1 MIHSEKIVFGIS
13 NYSLGQKYCRRCEP
27 VFMFRCR
34 HNNTVH
40 TYNSMNYSR
49 LLLTIFL
56 TVGGVLVFA
65 IWGNIYA
72 YAQQSSTASSPS
84 TIISP
89 ELKAKMC
96 NPSNPDLKI
105 VNTTEARICGIAKT
119 VKPPLASAAT
129 PKTIS
134 SPLTRLPNSTG
145 SGSSNTGVTTNVPIV
160 LKPLPGG
167 TCPQGYH
174 LVSGSVCI
182 KDLPSAAQTK
192 TTPTASL
199 PTATTNATIQPPRLQ
214 SSSTT
219 SQPSDTSSND
229 KNANDNSDNQENF
242 KTKILKS
249 FNKKFK

>member
-1 MIHSEKIVFGIS
+1 MI
-13 NYSLGQKYCRRCEP
+13 P
-27 VFMFRCR
+27 VR
-34 HNNTVH
+34 
-40 TYNSMNYSR
+40 TYNSMNYPR
-49 LLLTIFL
+49 LLFTIFL
-56 TVGGVLVFA
+56 AGAVLVFA
-65 IWGNIYA
+65 IWGNISA
-72 YAQQSSTASSPS
+72 YAQQSSTPS

-96 NPSNPDLKI
+96 NPSNPDLKV
-105 VNTTEARICGIAKT
+105 VNTTEARICGISKT
-119 VKPPLASAAT
+119 IKPPLASAAT

-134 SPLTRLPNSTG
+134 SPLTQLPNSTE
-145 SGSSNTGVTTNVPIV
+145 SGSSSTGATTNVTMV

-174 LVSGSVCI
+174 VVSGSVCI

-192 TTPTASL
+192 TRPTA
-199 PTATTNATIQPPRLQ
+199 ATTNATILPPPPPPS

-219 SQPSDTSSND
+219 SQPSGTRSSSTT
-229 KNANDNSDNQENF
+229 NDNSDNQENF

>member
-1 MIHSEKIVFGIS
+1 M
-13 NYSLGQKYCRRCEP
+13 R

-34 HNNTVH
+34 YNNTAN

-49 LLLTIFL
+49 FLFTIFL
-56 TVGGVLVFA
+56 AVGGVLVFA

-96 NPSNPDLKI
+96 NPSNPDLKV
-105 VNTTEARICGIAKT
+105 VNTTEARICGISKT
-119 VKPPLASAAT
+119 VKPSLASAAT
-129 PKTIS
+129 PKTIT
-134 SPLTRLPNSTG
+134 SPLTQLPNSIG
-145 SGSSNTGVTTNVPIV
+145 SGSNTSATTNVPIV
-160 LKPLPGG
+160 LRPLPGG
-167 TCPQGYH
+167 NCPTGYH
-174 LVSGSVCI
+174 LVSEAVCI
-182 KDLPSAAQTK
+182 KDLPSAVSTK

-199 PTATTNATIQPPRLQ
+199 ATATTNATIPP
-214 SSSTT
+214 SSTT
-219 SQPSDTSSND
+219 SQPSGTSSSSSD
-229 KNANDNSDNQENF
+229 KNTNENSGNQDNF

>member
-1 MIHSEKIVFGIS
+1 
-13 NYSLGQKYCRRCEP
+13 
-27 VFMFRCR
+27 
-34 HNNTVH
+34 
-40 TYNSMNYSR
+40 MNYSR

-56 TVGGVLVFA
+56 TVGGVLVFT

-134 SPLTRLPNSTG
+134 SPPLTRLPNSIG

-214 SSSTT
+214 SSSSTT
-219 SQPSDTSSND
+219 SQPSATSSND
-229 KNANDNSDNQENF
+229 KNTNDNQENF